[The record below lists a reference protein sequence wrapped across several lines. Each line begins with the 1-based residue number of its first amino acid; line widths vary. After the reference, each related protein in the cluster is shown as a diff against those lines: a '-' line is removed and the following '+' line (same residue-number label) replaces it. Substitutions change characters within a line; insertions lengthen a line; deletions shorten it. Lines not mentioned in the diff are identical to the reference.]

1 MMSALA
7 SLMGRVFTY
16 SMFETRA
23 RFILSKPGAFH
34 LLFSITR
41 APWRGIVGL
50 LELVHSRHHL
60 DLN

>member
-1 MMSALA
+1 MNQCA
-7 SLMGRVFTY
+7 
-16 SMFETRA
+16 A
-23 RFILSKPGAFH
+23 RPRRGLSKHDDRLAPGPCLFGSGAFH

-50 LELVHSRHHL
+50 LEVVHSRHHL